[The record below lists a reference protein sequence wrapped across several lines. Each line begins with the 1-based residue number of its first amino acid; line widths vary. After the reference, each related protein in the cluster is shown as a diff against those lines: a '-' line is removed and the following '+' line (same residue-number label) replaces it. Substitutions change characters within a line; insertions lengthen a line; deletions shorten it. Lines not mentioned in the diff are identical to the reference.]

1 MLKNGQMWLDEAGN
15 PIQAH
20 GGNIIKYENKWYWY
34 GEHKGA
40 ENTPGLQRVD
50 FIGISCYS
58 SENLLDWH
66 YEGLALKAEEAG
78 TGHIL
83 EPKNVVERPK
93 VVYNKRTKQFVMWMH
108 VDTADYVYG
117 GIGVAVS
124 NTPTGPFTFLY
135 STQPNK
141 QDSRDMTIFVDQ
153 DDTAYLVHSSN
164 WNKTLNISRL
174 TDDYLKTDGFFVSVL
189 VDQER
194 EAPAMFHTNGMYYMI
209 TSGCTG
215 WDYNSALYAECP
227 YLLGKWKLID
237 NPCEGA
243 GYRDTFKGQSTY
255 VFEVNGTYYLMLDHW
270 LPDDLQHSG
279 YSILPITIENNRMT
293 VRWCDSPEVIFKNPS
308 LK

>member
-1 MLKNGQMWLDEAGN
+1 MLKNGQMWLDDAGN

-20 GGNIIKYENKWYWY
+20 GGSIIKYKQKWYWY

-40 ENTPGLQRVD
+40 PNCPGKQRVD

-58 SENLLDWH
+58 SENLSSWH
-66 YEGLALKAEEAG
+66 YEGLVLQAVESESD
-78 TGHIL
+78 HIL
-83 EPKNVVERPK
+83 NPKNVVERPK
-93 VVYNKRTKQFVMWMH
+93 VIYNKKTGQFVLWMH
-108 VDTADYVYG
+108 VDTPNYVYG
-117 GIGVAVS
+117 GVGVAVS
-124 NTPTGPFTFLY
+124 NSPTGPFEFLY

-164 WNKTLNISRL
+164 WNKTMNISRL

-194 EAPAMFHTNGMYYMI
+194 EAPAVFYKNDKYYMI

-215 WDYNSALYAECP
+215 WDYNSALYAESSH
-227 YLLGKWKLID
+227 LMGKWKLID
-237 NPCEGA
+237 NPCEGE

-255 VFEVNGTYYLMLDHW
+255 VFAVDGNFYLLLDHW
-270 LPDDLQHSG
+270 IPNNLQMSG
-279 YSILPITIENNRMT
+279 YSILPITLENNRLT
-293 VRWCDSPEVIFKNPS
+293 VQWCETPPLFVT
-308 LK
+308 

>member
-1 MLKNGQMWLDEAGN
+1 MKNGQMWLDDAGN

-40 ENTPGLQRVD
+40 QNCPGLQRVD

-66 YEGLALKAEEAG
+66 YEGLALEAAAAG
-78 TGHIL
+78 SGHML
-83 EPKNVVERPK
+83 EPQNVIERPK
-93 VVYNKRTKQFVMWMH
+93 VVYNKKTDQFVMWFH
-108 VDTADYVYG
+108 ADTADYVYG
-117 GIGVAVS
+117 GIGVAIS
-124 NTPTGPFTFLY
+124 KTPTGPFEFLY

-141 QDSRDMTIFVDQ
+141 QDSRDMTIFIDQ

-174 TDDYLKTDGFFVSVL
+174 TDDYLKTDGFFISVL
-189 VDQER
+189 ADQER
-194 EAPAMFHTNGMYYMI
+194 EAPALFRKNGMYYMI

-237 NPCEGA
+237 NPCEGE

-255 VFEVNGTYYLMLDHW
+255 VFEVDGEYYLMLDHW
-270 LPDDLQHSG
+270 IPDDLQNSG
-279 YSILPITIENNRMT
+279 YSILPIKVENNRLT
-293 VRWCDSPEVIFKNPS
+293 VKWCDSPEELFGK
-308 LK
+308 

>member
-1 MLKNGQMWLDEAGN
+1 MLKNGQMWLDDAGN

-20 GGNIIKYENKWYWY
+20 GGNIIKCENKWYWY
-34 GEHKGA
+34 GEHKGGP
-40 ENTPGLQRVD
+40 NSPGLQRVD

-66 YEGLALKAEEAG
+66 YEGLALSAAPVG
-78 TGHIL
+78 NGHML
-83 EPKNVVERPK
+83 EPQNVIERPK
-93 VVYNKRTKQFVMWMH
+93 VVYNKKTEQFVMWMH

-124 NTPTGPFTFLY
+124 KTPIGPFEFLY

-141 QDSRDMTIFVDQ
+141 QDSRDMTIFIDQ
-153 DDTAYLVHSSN
+153 DDIAYLVHSSN

-174 TDDYLKTDGFFVSVL
+174 TEDYLKTDGFFISVL
-189 VDQER
+189 TDQER
-194 EAPAMFHTNGMYYMI
+194 EAPALFRTKDMYYMI

-237 NPCEGA
+237 NPCEGE

-255 VFEVNGTYYLMLDHW
+255 VFEVNGQYYLMLDHW
-270 LPDDLQHSG
+270 IPDDLQNSG
-279 YSILPITIENNRMT
+279 YSILPIKIENNRLT
-293 VRWCDSPEVIFKNPS
+293 VKWCESPEELFRK
-308 LK
+308 